1 MACGGMRYK
10 FYSLIRYN
18 FLNDF
23 VYIFYFICT
32 GNKSKCAPIASATI
46 EFVMKLVVFACDV
59 INEIIASKVLNR
71 YLVILRWIK
80 LIGVSNFCLISVVS
94 ETI

>member
-1 MACGGMRYK
+1 MTCGRMRCK

-46 EFVMKLVVFACDV
+46 EFVMKLVVFACDPPRGESPD
-59 INEIIASKVLNR
+59 NHTSKDSSR
-71 YLVILRWIK
+71 
-80 LIGVSNFCLISVVS
+80 
-94 ETI
+94 

>member
-1 MACGGMRYK
+1 MTCGGMRYK

-23 VYIFYFICT
+23 IYIFYFICI
-32 GNKSKCAPIASATI
+32 GNKFKCAPIASATI

-59 INEIIASKVLNR
+59 INEIIASKVLKR
-71 YLVILRWIK
+71 YFVVFRWIN
-80 LIGVSNFCLISVVS
+80 LYSVSNFCLTSVVS